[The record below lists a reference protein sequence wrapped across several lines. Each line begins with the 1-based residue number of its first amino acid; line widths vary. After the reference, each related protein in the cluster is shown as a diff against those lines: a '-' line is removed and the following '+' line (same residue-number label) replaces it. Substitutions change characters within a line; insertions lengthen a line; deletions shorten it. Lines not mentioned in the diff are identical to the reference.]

1 MVASYFYLL
10 IFNLIFNKIISIY
23 IQKYQFIY
31 LKIIKSNYQQYI
43 FYVIIFDTQ
52 KSFCLNLVNH
62 IQMLNCWK
70 KLFSEIIN
78 QDIRKHK
85 KKKKIKE
92 SIKKKKHKRFKYS
105 QKSVSFFKKL
115 YINRCTLKMYYKF
128 IVITFIILIF
138 NNY

>member
-85 KKKKIKE
+85 KKKIKE